1 MEFSFL
7 SRDNPAIARTLALT
21 FLSTAGVPPLAGFL
35 NKWLILLSRVSS
47 GYYLICIV
55 AVISSVVAGVYY
67 VRLVQIIYFQTDEP
81 LGGSILVWQ
90 KVLNREKGVD
100 SSKSLLI
107 GFTFLIIL
115 FLMISPNFL
124 LQITHDTTIS
134 LY

>member
-1 MEFSFL
+1 MWVLFRL
-7 SRDNPAIARTLALT
+7 
-21 FLSTAGVPPLAGFL
+21 
-35 NKWLILLSRVSS
+35 
-47 GYYLICIV
+47 V